1 MALAKIERAIA
12 EIAAGHPVIV
22 ADSADRENEG
32 DIIISAQ
39 LASRDLI
46 AWMVKHSSG
55 LLCAAMSAEIADRLD
70 LPMMVQH
77 NQDTRQT
84 AYTVTVDAAR
94 GVTTGISAHDRMT
107 TLHVLANEQATADDL
122 RRPGHILPLRAVA
135 GGVRARAGHTEAA
148 VELMRLAGL
157 AEVGVIAEIVGAD
170 GEMMRLPQLLE
181 FGAAE
186 GVPVITIED
195 LVAYLCD
202 NEPAVVAAVSDI
214 DFVRLRSK
222 VALQADT
229 LVPTKYGKLR
239 MKSFRDLRTGIDS
252 VAIINEV
259 VSGAVPAVRLHSECL
274 TGEAFGSLK
283 CECAGQLDAALQTIA
298 SEGGIVLYLRGHEG
312 RGIGLSNKLRAYSLQ
327 ERGFDTVQANEE
339 LGLPVDG
346 RDYETAAAILANLG
360 VFEVRLMTNNP
371 DKEDQLTKHGIKV
384 AQSLPIIVEAPP
396 ESLDYLRVKG
406 EKMRHRLSN

>member
-12 EIAAGHPVIV
+12 EIAAGRPVIV

>member
-1 MALAKIERAIA
+1 M
-12 EIAAGHPVIV
+12 
-22 ADSADRENEG
+22 
-32 DIIISAQ
+32 
-39 LASRDLI
+39 
-46 AWMVKHSSG
+46 
-55 LLCAAMSAEIADRLD
+55 
-70 LPMMVQH
+70 
-77 NQDTRQT
+77 
-84 AYTVTVDAAR
+84 
-94 GVTTGISAHDRMT
+94 
-107 TLHVLANEQATADDL
+107 
-122 RRPGHILPLRAVA
+122 
-135 GGVRARAGHTEAA
+135 
-148 VELMRLAGL
+148 
-157 AEVGVIAEIVGAD
+157 
-170 GEMMRLPQLLE
+170 
-181 FGAAE
+181 
-186 GVPVITIED
+186 
-195 LVAYLCD
+195 VAYLCD